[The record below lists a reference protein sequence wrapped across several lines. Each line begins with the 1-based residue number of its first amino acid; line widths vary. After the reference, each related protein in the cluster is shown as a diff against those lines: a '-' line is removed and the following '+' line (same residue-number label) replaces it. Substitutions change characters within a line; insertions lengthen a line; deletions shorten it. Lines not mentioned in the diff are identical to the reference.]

1 MATKIGVYFDVCN
14 IGGGLSTED
23 LAAAV
28 SSKWGVLTPVVKCFP
43 VLADAVKDIQDDIA
57 ANELDG
63 VLICGNSPRND
74 TAIYAFGE
82 VMVERVNLREQCVLA
97 YKNPDGTAPSGAAPA
112 LLTQMAL
119 DYVHMG
125 VAKLQKANPPEGA
138 ENKGIKRILVVGG
151 GWTGIT
157 SAMQLSAAGY
167 EVVLVE
173 KQAELGG
180 HVQNIP
186 QATPLTAPWT
196 EPQSSGLEAKIASVK
211 ADKNITVYTSATMGK
226 LSGQPGEF
234 SAVISTAKGD
244 VTVEVGAAVL
254 ATGWTP
260 LDAKKYLAPM
270 GYGVLPHVYHAGEF
284 GKLLREGKIK
294 PKRVAFILDTS
305 LAEEAAKAKS
315 ACACTGEG
323 EAVEGAACAAPAEAA
338 PAPAEGEETAFVKE
352 DLECI
357 KHLTYSNSVSS
368 IAALRLAN
376 AVCDGDEGA
385 QVFILYKHMVVQGLL
400 ERYYKHAQNRLGI
413 MMTKADVTAI
423 AQGHDEALTV
433 TCKNTLLG
441 MDFDLDV
448 DAIVLPTGI
457 VPTTAKEAVMQFDYR
472 QGPDFP
478 DLGLFDGFSDSNYI
492 CFPYETRRTGVYAAG
507 CVRQPMTMDA
517 CEEDAYGAALKAMQC
532 IEAADHGVAVHPR
545 SGDRSYPIFN
555 FVRCTQ
561 CKRCTE
567 ECPFGALDDDEKGTP
582 KPNPARCRRC
592 GTCFGACPERVISFA
607 NYNIDQIGSMIR
619 EVHVPKDFKNDGP
632 RILILACEN
641 DAYPALDMAAM
652 RRKAWSPYARI
663 IPVRCLG
670 SINAIWVSDAM
681 SKGYDGV
688 MLLGCKYGDDYQCH
702 FIKGSEICN
711 RRKENIAETLNRLGV
726 EPERVDQLEV
736 AIDEYDKVP
745 DLIDG
750 FVSRILTM
758 GPNPFKGM

>member
-1 MATKIGVYFDVCN
+1 MATKIGVYFDVQN
-14 IGGGLSTED
+14 IGGGIAVEE
-23 LAAAV
+23 LAASV
-28 SSKWGVLTPVVKCFP
+28 SKKWGDFTPIVKCYP

-63 VLICGNSPRND
+63 VLICGSSPRND
-74 TAIYAFGE
+74 TYIYAFGE

-97 YKNPDGTAPSGAAPA
+97 YKNPDGSPAGSAAPQ
-112 LLTQMAL
+112 LLTQMAQ

-125 VAKLQKANPPEGA
+125 VVKLQKASPPEAA
-138 ENKGIKRILVVGG
+138 ENKGIKRVLVVGG
-151 GWTGIT
+151 GWTGLT
-157 SAMQLSAAGY
+157 AAMQLSAADY
-167 EVVLVE
+167 EVIIVE

-196 EPQSSGLEAKIASVK
+196 EPQSSGLEAKIAAVQG
-211 ADKNITVYTSATMGK
+211 DKKITVYTSATMGK

-234 SAVISTAKGD
+234 TATVSTPKGD

-254 ATGWTP
+254 STGWTP

-270 GYGVLPHVYHAGEF
+270 GYGSLPHVYHAGEF
-284 GKLLREGKIK
+284 GKLLREGKIN
-294 PKRVAFILDTS
+294 PKRVAFVLDTT
-305 LAEEAAKAKS
+305 LAEDAFKPCDCAEATEPTEAA
-315 ACACTGEG
+315 E
-323 EAVEGAACAAPAEAA
+323 VAAAAPEV
-338 PAPAEGEETAFVKE
+338 AEGEEAPFIKE

-357 KHLTYSNSVSS
+357 KHLSYSNSVSS
-368 IAALRLAN
+368 VAALRLAN
-376 AVCDGDEGA
+376 AVCDKDEGA
-385 QVFILYKHMVVQGLL
+385 QVFILYKHMVVQGLM
-400 ERYYKHAQNRLGI
+400 ERYYKHAQDRLGI
-413 MMTKADVTAI
+413 MMTKADVTSI
-423 AQGHDEALTV
+423 VQGEGDALTV
-433 TCKNTLLG
+433 SCKNTLLG

-448 DAIVLPTGI
+448 DAVVLPTGI

-517 CEEDAYGAALKAMQC
+517 CEEDAYGAALKAIQC

-545 SGDRSYPIFN
+545 SGDLSYPIFN

-607 NYNIDQIGSMIR
+607 NYNVDQIGSMIR

-652 RRKAWSPYARI
+652 RRKPWSPYARI

-750 FVSRILTM
+750 FVSRIITM